1 MIISVEGNIGAG
13 KSTFLE
19 KLKETFPDA
28 YFVPEPV
35 DEWSTI
41 VDSNGT
47 TILERYYA
55 DPKKYAFSFQMMA
68 FITRIKLLK
77 AAPKDR
83 LVITE
88 RSVFTDREIFAK
100 MLHDSDKIED
110 IEYSIYLKW
119 FDELVGNLRIDGIVY
134 LKTGHLTCF
143 NRIKS
148 RNRPGEHIPPS
159 YIADCQYYHDKW
171 LIDGDY
177 KCVLELDGEVDFSKA
192 LPWEWNHKLRDFFQ
206 VVK

>member
-19 KLKETFPDA
+19 KLKQSFPEA

-41 VDSNGT
+41 VDNNGT

-77 AAPKDR
+77 AAPKDK

-110 IEYSIYLKW
+110 IEYAIYLKW
-119 FDELVGNLRIDGIVY
+119 FDELVGDLKIDKIVY
-134 LKTGHLTCF
+134 LKTSHLTCF

-148 RNRPGEHIPPS
+148 RNRQGEHIPPS

-171 LIDGDY
+171 LIDGEY
-177 KCVLELDGEVDFSKA
+177 SCVLELDGELDFSKD
-192 LPWEWNHKLRDFFQ
+192 LPWDWKKKIINFFMR
-206 VVK
+206 

>member
-19 KLKETFPDA
+19 KLREQFPDA

-35 DEWSTI
+35 DEWATI
-41 VDSNGT
+41 TDDHGV
-47 TILERYYA
+47 TILEKYYA

-68 FITRIKLLK
+68 FITRIKLLR
-77 AAPKDR
+77 AAPKEC

-100 MLHDSDKIED
+100 MLYDSGKIED
-110 IEYSIYLKW
+110 IEYAIYLKW
-119 FDELVGNLRIDGIVY
+119 FDELVGDLKIDGIVY
-134 LKTGHLTCF
+134 LKTSHLTCF
-143 NRIKS
+143 SRIKMRS
-148 RNRPGEHIPPS
+148 RQGEHIPPS

-171 LIDGDY
+171 LADSDN
-177 KCVLELDGEVDFSKA
+177 VLELDGEMDFSKV
-192 LPWEWNHKLRDFFQ
+192 LPWEWKQQLYNFF
-206 VVK
+206 VR

>member
-19 KLKETFPDA
+19 KLKNEFPDA

-35 DEWSTI
+35 DEWNTI
-41 VDSNGT
+41 VDKKGT
-47 TILERYYA
+47 TILERYYD

-100 MLHDSDKIED
+100 MLYDSGKIED
-110 IEYSIYLKW
+110 IEYSIYLRW
-119 FDELVGNLRIDGIVY
+119 FDELVGDLKIDGIIY

-148 RNRPGEHIPPS
+148 RNRQGEHIPPS
-159 YIADCQYYHDKW
+159 YVADCQYYHEKW
-171 LIDGDY
+171 LTGY
-177 KCVLELDGEVDFSKA
+177 SRVLELDGEVDFSKG
-192 LPWEWNHKLRDFFQ
+192 LPWDWKHRINNFF
-206 VVK
+206 VR